1 MMTLAGKK
9 IVLGVSGG
17 IAAYKTPELVRRL
30 RERGAEVRVAMTEA
44 AKAFITPLSL
54 QAVSGYPVS
63 DSLLDPAA
71 EAAMG
76 HIELGK
82 WADLVILAPAT
93 ADLIARVAA
102 GMANDLVSTIC
113 LATPSPVAVV
123 PAMNQQMYRAQ
134 ATQHN
139 LQTLATRGLLLWGP
153 DSGSQACGDVGPG
166 RMLDPL
172 TIVDM
177 AAQHFA
183 SPVKDLQHL
192 NLMITAGPTREPL
205 DPVRYIT
212 NHSSGKMGFAIAAAA
227 AQRGA
232 NVTLI
237 SGPVSL
243 PTPPFV
249 QRIDVTTALE
259 MEAAVQAGAQQQHI
273 FIGCAAV
280 ADYRAAVIA
289 EDKIK
294 KQGDELTI
302 KMVKNPD
309 IVAGVAALKSHRPY
323 VVGFAAE
330 TNNVEEYAR
339 QKRARKNLDLICA
352 NDVSQ
357 PNQGFNSDS
366 NALHLFWQ
374 DGEKRLPLELAPG
387 ATTLLPTG
395 LAIHIADPS
404 LAAVILPRSGLGHKH
419 GVVLGNL
426 VGLIDSD
433 YQGQLMVSV
442 WNRGQQSFIIE
453 PGERIAQMVFVPVVQ
468 AEFNLVESFDATDRG
483 EGGFGHSGRK

>member
-1 MMTLAGKK
+1 MGLAGKK

-102 GMANDLVSTIC
+102 GMANDLVTTIC

-123 PAMNQQMYRAQ
+123 PAMNQQMYRNI
-134 ATQHN
+134 ATQQN
-139 LQTLATRGLLLWGP
+139 IERLASRGLRIWGP

-172 TIVDM
+172 EIVEL
-177 AAQHFA
+177 AVKHFA
-183 SPVKDLQHL
+183 PVNDLQHL
-192 NLMITAGPTREPL
+192 NIMITAGPTRERL

-212 NHSSGKMGFAIAAAA
+212 NDSSGKMGFAIAAAA
-227 AQRGA
+227 SARGA
-232 NVTLI
+232 RVTLVA
-237 SGPVSL
+237 GPVTL
-243 PTPPFV
+243 PTPPGV
-249 QRIDVTTALE
+249 ERIDVESALE
-259 MEAAVQAGAQQQHI
+259 MEAAVQQRAQQQQI

-280 ADYRAAVIA
+280 ADYRAETISS
-289 EDKIK
+289 EKIK
-294 KQGDELTI
+294 KQGDELTL

-309 IVAGVAALKSHRPY
+309 IVAGVAALSQNRPY

-339 QKRARKNLDLICA
+339 QKRQRKNLDLICA

-357 PNQGFNSDS
+357 AGHGFNSDT

-374 DGEKRLPLELAPG
+374 EGDKVLPLERKA
-387 ATTLLPTG
+387 LL
-395 LAIHIADPS
+395 
-404 LAAVILPRSGLGHKH
+404 
-419 GVVLGNL
+419 
-426 VGLIDSD
+426 
-433 YQGQLMVSV
+433 GQRLLDEIVTRYDEK
-442 WNRGQQSFIIE
+442 NR
-453 PGERIAQMVFVPVVQ
+453 R
-468 AEFNLVESFDATDRG
+468 
-483 EGGFGHSGRK
+483 